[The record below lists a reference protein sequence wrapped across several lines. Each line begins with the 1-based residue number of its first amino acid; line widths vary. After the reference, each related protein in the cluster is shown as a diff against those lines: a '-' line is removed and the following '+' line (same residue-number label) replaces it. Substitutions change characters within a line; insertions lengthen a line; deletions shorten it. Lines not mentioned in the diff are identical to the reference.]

1 MVDIE
6 ICIFLLFWLKK
17 SGPCQGFA
25 VGFVL
30 LLYTCTSYTL
40 LIQATGPSTS
50 LTLLFYLVLEINSP
64 FLGLVTQ
71 DVASAQLGP

>member
-30 LLYTCTSYTL
+30 LLYTSTSYTL
-40 LIQATGPSTS
+40 WIQATG
-50 LTLLFYLVLEINSP
+50 LLFYLVLEINSP

-71 DVASAQLGP
+71 DVASAQLSP